1 MRIVCCTAV
10 LALIVS
16 SLAAQEQRQA
26 PPRPDAQIE
35 AVKKLA
41 SIVGDWKGEGWI
53 DMGGRKLTFR
63 GGERVQS
70 KLGGTAILVEG
81 SFFSKIGENE
91 VPVHT
96 TLGVISFDPATSKY
110 RFNTW
115 LATGT
120 SGQHEIELIDGGW
133 QWGMSSPRGRVR
145 YIVKMTA
152 DDWYETGE
160 RSADGVSWTQ
170 FFEMRLKRAAPAS

>member
-1 MRIVCCTAV
+1 MSIATVGLVAF
-10 LALIVS
+10 ALN
-16 SLAAQEQRQA
+16 AQEQRQG

-35 AVKKLA
+35 AMKQMASLA
-41 SIVGDWKGEGWI
+41 GNWKGEGWI
-53 DMGGRKLTFR
+53 DFGGRRVPFS

-70 KLGGTAILVEG
+70 KLAGTAMLVEG
-81 SFFSKIGENE
+81 SFFARIGEKE

-96 TLGVISFDPATSKY
+96 TLGVISFDPATKKY

-133 QWGMSSPRGRVR
+133 QWQLSGPRGRVR
-145 YIVKMTA
+145 YVVKMSA
-152 DDWYETGE
+152 DEWFETGE
-160 RSADGVSWTQ
+160 RSADGTSWTQ
-170 FFEMRLKRAAPAS
+170 FFEMRLKRAAAEECH